1 MNLSK
6 GIIFKNKKIKNDLI
20 LIGAILLLAAAS
32 LLLISLSRSKGA
44 FAVAYIDGKV
54 AVRLALNE
62 DGEYLIDCGNG
73 DYNEVIIRGGEVS
86 VFDAN
91 CRDKICVHHRAVS
104 HDGESIIC
112 LPHKLVIMI
121 EGSTDE

>member
-1 MNLSK
+1 MVL
-6 GIIFKNKKIKNDLI
+6 KNKKIKNDLI

-32 LLLISLSRSKGA
+32 LLLIMLTRSKGA
-44 FAVAYIDGKV
+44 FAVAYIDGKET
-54 AVRLALNE
+54 ARFELNK
-62 DGEYLIDCGNG
+62 DGEYSIDCGNG

-86 VFDAN
+86 VVDAN

-121 EGSTDE
+121 EDSADE